1 MVLLVEPMEAFM
13 RIEPNTV
20 VTIAYN
26 LRDPEGELIDS
37 SEGRA
42 PLSFLFG
49 QGRIIPGVEEAL
61 QDKTAGDALAFTVEP
76 EKAYGL
82 RDESLLQVVPRDVFA
97 SAGIADPEEGMRFE
111 VTTEEGDRMITIVE
125 VAEEDITVDGNHPLA
140 GLPLEFEVT
149 VLDVREATLEERT
162 HGHVHG
168 PDGHHH

>member
-1 MVLLVEPMEAFM
+1 M

-49 QGRIIPGVEEAL
+49 KGQVIPGVEEAL
-61 QDKTAGDALAFTVEP
+61 QDKTVGDEFSFTVEP

-82 RDESLLQVVPRDVFA
+82 RDESLVQVVPREVFA
-97 SAGIADPEEGMRFE
+97 SAGMPDVEEGMRFE
-111 VTTEEGDRMITIVE
+111 VATEAGDRLITIIE
-125 VAEEDITVDGNHPLA
+125 VVDDEITVDGNHPLA
-140 GLPLEFEVT
+140 GMPLDFEVT
-149 VLDVREATLEERT
+149 VLEVREATLEEMM
-162 HGHVHG
+162 HGHSHG
-168 PDGHHH
+168 PEGHSH